1 MRTVMQG
8 SATVC
13 AAFLFA
19 CAAHAAE
26 PDFVPSADLLAA
38 ARKEGKLVLY
48 TANFLDTEQ
57 AVSKRFSARFGIQ
70 LEIVRAPTGS
80 LITRIKTEAAANR
93 LIADVIDISDRVQ
106 ARAMIELFAPYA
118 PPNAAD
124 YPEVA
129 RTGDRLWP
137 RSGNAWTITYN
148 SALVTD
154 PPKSWADLAKPEFGK
169 QRLGQTVVSAGGGP
183 FNRAMFERKVL
194 GEDYWTKQAALK
206 PALFPSQAQMVDAM
220 IRGEIA
226 IAPLVT
232 NLAIPLAAQ
241 GAPLKWFFAPEGVP
255 VTVFCAGLAKGAAQ
269 SQCREAV
276 HGLGDVA
283 RGPGADGRARLVF
296 LAGAGP
302 DAAGRRRRAR
312 SRPGIRTTPR
322 SRRSSSLGPTT
333 GTRPTIIANKK
344 REDAVA
350 HRHARHDSADHH
362 HGLLSAAAVV
372 RPQPRRPRVQVR
384 ARRQPV
390 PRTVSRRGRQHHRR
404 AGSRRARH
412 RDRRRQPLRSDRGRQ
427 VVVLLSDRTPRRRAR
442 PPRHLARLDVAPR
455 PAARAKSCGRCRRP
469 ISPAWCA
476 RSSRAGRSNTPRCG
490 RWRSA

>member
-1 MRTVMQG
+1 MLRLQAIHCQKAAATGGTAIMRTVKQWRR
-8 SATVC
+8 AAVC
-13 AAFLFA
+13 AALLFA

-38 ARKEGKLVLY
+38 AKKEGKIVLY

-57 AVSKRFSARFGIQ
+57 AVSKRFAARFPGIQ

-93 LIADVIDISDRVQ
+93 MIADVIDISDRLQ

-124 YPEVA
+124 YLAVA

-169 QRLGQTVVSAGGGP
+169 QRLGQTVVAAGGGP

-194 GEDYWTKQAALK
+194 GEDYWVKQAALK
-206 PALFPSQAQMVDAM
+206 PVLYPSQAQMVDAM

-232 NLAIPLAAQ
+232 NLAIPLTAQ

-255 VTVFCAGLAKGAAQ
+255 VTVFCAGLAKGGRNPNAAKLFLDWAMSREGQ
-269 SQCREAV
+269 ALMVELGSFSSMARAPMPEGVDTNAIKTWYPDDAEIEAV
-276 HGLGDVA
+276 FKTWTD
-283 RGPGADGRARLVF
+283 DW
-296 LAGAGP
+296 
-302 DAAGRRRRAR
+302 
-312 SRPGIRTTPR
+312 
-322 SRRSSSLGPTT
+322 
-333 GTRPTIIANKK
+333 NK
-344 REDAVA
+344 AYNY
-350 HRHARHDSADHH
+350 
-362 HGLLSAAAVV
+362 
-372 RPQPRRPRVQVR
+372 
-384 ARRQPV
+384 RQ
-390 PRTVSRRGRQHHRR
+390 
-404 AGSRRARH
+404 
-412 RDRRRQPLRSDRGRQ
+412 
-427 VVVLLSDRTPRRRAR
+427 
-442 PPRHLARLDVAPR
+442 
-455 PAARAKSCGRCRRP
+455 
-469 ISPAWCA
+469 
-476 RSSRAGRSNTPRCG
+476 
-490 RWRSA
+490 